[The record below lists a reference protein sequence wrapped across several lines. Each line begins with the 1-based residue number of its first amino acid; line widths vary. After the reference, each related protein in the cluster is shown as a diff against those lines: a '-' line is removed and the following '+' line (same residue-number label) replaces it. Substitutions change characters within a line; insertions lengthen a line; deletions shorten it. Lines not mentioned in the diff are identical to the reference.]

1 MSRPPTPAE
10 IRLTNPNMTMQ
21 CSKCYLVMNA
31 NADYGT
37 FENMLTINMYGG
49 YGEYV
54 DSAFLKDEE
63 LEFYL
68 CHKCAHK
75 LMKTFFGD
83 WDWCVNKVKAFRVV
97 GCPMYSMI
105 ISCKSYNITFGSLVV

>member
-10 IRLTNPNMTMQ
+10 IMATNPNMTLQ
-21 CSKCYLVMNA
+21 CSKCYLVQNA
-31 NADYGT
+31 NSAYGT
-37 FENMLTINMYGG
+37 FENMLTINMSGG

-54 DSAFLKDEE
+54 DSAFLRDEE

-68 CHKCAHK
+68 CHECAHL

-83 WDWCVNKVKAFRVV
+83 WNLSGWHPRTEDKYCDGWE
-97 GCPMYSMI
+97 
-105 ISCKSYNITFGSLVV
+105 ISDHYEDLDL

>member
-37 FENMLTINMYGG
+37 FENMLTINMCGG

-68 CHKCAHK
+68 CHKCAHE

-83 WDWCVNKVKAFRVV
+83 WGTSRWHPRTDDKYCDGWKIDWEDLGYENE
-97 GCPMYSMI
+97 
-105 ISCKSYNITFGSLVV
+105 